1 MMCSRISSYFVA
13 LAILLVGLSPVALAD
28 RSGPKLVLP
37 ETSYDFGTIS
47 QGQQVIHDFELRN
60 AGGSDLIIQKVAP
73 SCGCTVST
81 LSSSTIK
88 PGASEKIHV
97 VFDTAGFLGSKNKII
112 TIVSNSSDSSNLAV
126 RLTGRVVS
134 GVSITPDRVEFG
146 EVSSASSLPTR
157 TREFSVELDDSDSPR
172 VSSAK
177 SLSKYISVK
186 KIRSEATREVFSV
199 VLDPSAP
206 KGDLRDRIVIEFEG
220 GKQASINAP
229 VTASVLGDLR
239 ITPAT
244 VSFGLINGT
253 APMERRLRFEN
264 NSGKRV
270 EIERISSSDPAVSA
284 SVIDV
289 DSGRHGVIVVTLD
302 PTRVHGDLKA
312 NLDFKT
318 SHPTESLLSIGV
330 YGVEPPR

>member
-1 MMCSRISSYFVA
+1 
-13 LAILLVGLSPVALAD
+13 
-28 RSGPKLVLP
+28 
-37 ETSYDFGTIS
+37 
-47 QGQQVIHDFELRN
+47 
-60 AGGSDLIIQKVAP
+60 
-73 SCGCTVST
+73 VST

-112 TIVSNSSDSSNLAV
+112 TIVSNSSDSANSIV

-134 GVSITPDRVEFG
+134 GISISPDRVEFG

-157 TREFSVELDDSDSPR
+157 TREFSVELEHSDSPR
-172 VSSAK
+172 VASVK
-177 SLSKYISVK
+177 SLSKYLSVRK
-186 KIRSEATREVFSV
+186 VRSEATREVFSV
-199 VLDPSAP
+199 VLDSTAP
-206 KGDLRDRIVIEFEG
+206 KGDLRDRLVIEFEG

-244 VSFGLINGT
+244 VSFGLMTGT
-253 APMERRLRFEN
+253 KPLERRLRFEN
-264 NSGKRV
+264 NSGKKV
-270 EIERISSSDPAVSA
+270 EIERISSSNPAVSA
-284 SVIDV
+284 VVIDV

-302 PTRVHGDLKA
+302 PTRVNGDLKA

-318 SHPTESLLSIGV
+318 SHPTESLLSVGV